1 MPLPPHAL
9 LLSDPSS
16 SSASPLPPP
25 PQHPAEVHLFSDT
38 ESYLFRCLLGRI
50 LTLPPRPP
58 PSLSVLLST
67 SFCQALNLP
76 SPPPSP
82 SPLFH
87 PPSPNT
93 TCSHRCVAPIYG
105 FVTAA
110 TRQKEK
116 ARPEKHDEAVR
127 RRTMWGELEHIVKET
142 GRGFQKAEAEI

>member
-16 SSASPLPPP
+16 SSSAPPPPPP
-25 PQHPAEVHLFSDT
+25 PQHPAVVHLFSDT
-38 ESYLFRCLLGRI
+38 ESYLFRCLLGQI
-50 LTLPPRPP
+50 LTLPPS

-116 ARPEKHDEAVR
+116 ARPEKHDEAIR
-127 RRTMWGELEHIVKET
+127 RRTMWRGRENIAKGT
-142 GRGFQKAEAEI
+142 GRGFQRAEAEI